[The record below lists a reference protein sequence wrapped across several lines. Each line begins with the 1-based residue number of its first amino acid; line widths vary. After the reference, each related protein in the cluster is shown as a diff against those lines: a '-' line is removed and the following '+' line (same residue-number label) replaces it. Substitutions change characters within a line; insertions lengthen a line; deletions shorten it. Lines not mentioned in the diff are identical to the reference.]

1 MKYDIPGKAVAFSS
15 ATRRA
20 LLALLC
26 GMFAGVTI
34 TSAQPAATG
43 ASQPAA
49 APRPKIGL
57 VLSGGGARGLAH
69 VGVLK
74 ELEAA
79 RIPIDY
85 VAGTSMGS
93 IVGGLYASG
102 MTPAELERRIL
113 AMEWDSMF
121 ADRPPRDQLSLRRK
135 EDDLR
140 LSIPLEFGMRD
151 GGLRA
156 PRAAVGSSGLEAMLK
171 RLTEGVPGDVKFDR
185 MPIPF
190 RAVATDLVSGEAV
203 VFEHGELAAVMR
215 ASMSVPAAFAPV
227 EIGGRLLVDGG
238 LVDNLP
244 VDVVRRMGADIVIAV
259 NIGTPLLPREE
270 LGSIFGI
277 GMQML
282 NILTEQN
289 VRASI
294 ASLKASDVLIVPD
307 LAKVTSVDF
316 KLGRDAIARGAEAT
330 RGVLPLLSNYA
341 LAPTDYVKQLAVQ
354 RRVAVPSRIDEV
366 RIEGTEYT
374 TADVIRA
381 QLSVLP
387 GAPFSRGQIEQD
399 LAWLQGRGDFERL
412 DYRLVT
418 ERDRNVLLVNV
429 QEKPWGPNYFRFGLN
444 LGTDFRGEGAF
455 NLIGNHTRRWLNSYG
470 GEWRNE
476 LQIGRTQRLSTEL
489 YQPLL
494 ANETLFVSAG
504 AERERR
510 IAEVGLQLADGTT
523 SRPLLQYAGVD
534 TRVWL
539 DLGAA
544 FGRYGE
550 LRIGPHYERVSISP
564 KISPLQLTG
573 IKSIDSGFHINAV
586 IDQRDAAAFAR
597 AGYRVEASLLRSLTS
612 FGASSTFS
620 RYQWSSEY
628 AHTYG
633 ANTVDLAL
641 KFGGLYSKAPSAY
654 PYFELGGFL
663 QLSGLRAAEMRGDQ
677 VALARAMAFRKIGNM
692 PAFGRGIYVG
702 GSLEVGRIDSPNND
716 FTLER
721 SLFGGSLFLGLDTS
735 LGPLYVGY
743 GHATGNRRS
752 AYLMLGRP

>member
-26 GMFAGVTI
+26 GMFAWVTI

-156 PRAAVGSSGLEAMLK
+156 PRAAVGSSGLETMLK

-259 NIGTPLLPREE
+259 NIGTPLAGRTITSNSTILPSAPKRIMSMP
-270 LGSIFGI
+270 L
-277 GMQML
+277 
-282 NILTEQN
+282 
-289 VRASI
+289 
-294 ASLKASDVLIVPD
+294 SDLSP
-307 LAKVTSVDF
+307 TS
-316 KLGRDAIARGAEAT
+316 A
-330 RGVLPLLSNYA
+330 
-341 LAPTDYVKQLAVQ
+341 
-354 RRVAVPSRIDEV
+354 
-366 RIEGTEYT
+366 
-374 TADVIRA
+374 
-381 QLSVLP
+381 
-387 GAPFSRGQIEQD
+387 
-399 LAWLQGRGDFERL
+399 
-412 DYRLVT
+412 
-418 ERDRNVLLVNV
+418 
-429 QEKPWGPNYFRFGLN
+429 
-444 LGTDFRGEGAF
+444 
-455 NLIGNHTRRWLNSYG
+455 LNSRTT
-470 GEWRNE
+470 EWP
-476 LQIGRTQRLSTEL
+476 S
-489 YQPLL
+489 
-494 ANETLFVSAG
+494 
-504 AERERR
+504 
-510 IAEVGLQLADGTT
+510 
-523 SRPLLQYAGVD
+523 
-534 TRVWL
+534 
-539 DLGAA
+539 
-544 FGRYGE
+544 
-550 LRIGPHYERVSISP
+550 
-564 KISPLQLTG
+564 
-573 IKSIDSGFHINAV
+573 
-586 IDQRDAAAFAR
+586 
-597 AGYRVEASLLRSLTS
+597 SLTS
-612 FGASSTFS
+612 V
-620 RYQWSSEY
+620 R
-628 AHTYG
+628 
-633 ANTVDLAL
+633 
-641 KFGGLYSKAPSAY
+641 
-654 PYFELGGFL
+654 
-663 QLSGLRAAEMRGDQ
+663 
-677 VALARAMAFRKIGNM
+677 
-692 PAFGRGIYVG
+692 
-702 GSLEVGRIDSPNND
+702 
-716 FTLER
+716 
-721 SLFGGSLFLGLDTS
+721 
-735 LGPLYVGY
+735 
-743 GHATGNRRS
+743 
-752 AYLMLGRP
+752 